1 MEKVKSSYETMFIVD
16 SSKGEDAV
24 AATVAKFKSLIEA
37 NGEIETFNEWLQKHG
52 LPKIT
57 RVYAEDKD
65 GNRLFL
71 EKECFDRKTL
81 PAIAEL
87 ERIFNITEDIMRSM
101 TVKVA

>member
-37 NGEIETFNEWLQKHG
+37 NGEVETFNEWGKRKLAYPINDLTEGYYVLVNYK
-52 LPKIT
+52 
-57 RVYAEDKD
+57 AETS
-65 GNRLFL
+65 FV
-71 EKECFDRKTL
+71 
-81 PAIAEL
+81 AEL

>member
-37 NGEIETFNEWLQKHG
+37 NGEIEAFNEWGKRKLAYPINDLTEGYYVLVDYK
-52 LPKIT
+52 
-57 RVYAEDKD
+57 AETS
-65 GNRLFL
+65 FV
-71 EKECFDRKTL
+71 
-81 PAIAEL
+81 AEL

>member
-1 MEKVKSSYETMFIVD
+1 MEKVKSSYETMFIVV

-37 NGEIETFNEWLQKHG
+37 NGEIETFNEWGKRKLAYPINDLTEGYYVLVDYK
-52 LPKIT
+52 
-57 RVYAEDKD
+57 AETS
-65 GNRLFL
+65 FV
-71 EKECFDRKTL
+71 
-81 PAIAEL
+81 AEL

>member
-37 NGEIETFNEWLQKHG
+37 NGEIETFNEWGKRKLAYPINDLTEGYYVLVDYK
-52 LPKIT
+52 
-57 RVYAEDKD
+57 AETS
-65 GNRLFL
+65 FV
-71 EKECFDRKTL
+71 
-81 PAIAEL
+81 AEL

>member
-1 MEKVKSSYETMFIVD
+1 MGKVKSSYETMFIVD

-37 NGEIETFNEWLQKHG
+37 NGEIETFNEWGKRKLAYPINDLTEGYYVLVDYK
-52 LPKIT
+52 
-57 RVYAEDKD
+57 AETS
-65 GNRLFL
+65 FV
-71 EKECFDRKTL
+71 
-81 PAIAEL
+81 AEL

>member
-37 NGEIETFNEWLQKHG
+37 NGEIETFNEWGKRKLAYPINDLTEGYYVLVGYK
-52 LPKIT
+52 
-57 RVYAEDKD
+57 AETS
-65 GNRLFL
+65 FV
-71 EKECFDRKTL
+71 
-81 PAIAEL
+81 AEL

>member
-37 NGEIETFNEWLQKHG
+37 NGEIETFNEWGKRKLAYSINDLTEGYYVLVDYK
-52 LPKIT
+52 
-57 RVYAEDKD
+57 AETS
-65 GNRLFL
+65 FV
-71 EKECFDRKTL
+71 
-81 PAIAEL
+81 AEL

>member
-1 MEKVKSSYETMFIVD
+1 METVKSSYETMFIVD

-37 NGEIETFNEWLQKHG
+37 NGEIETFNEWGKRKLAYPINDLTEGYYVLVDYK
-52 LPKIT
+52 
-57 RVYAEDKD
+57 AETS
-65 GNRLFL
+65 FV
-71 EKECFDRKTL
+71 
-81 PAIAEL
+81 AEL

>member
-37 NGEIETFNEWLQKHG
+37 NGEIETFNEWGKRKLAYPINDLTEGFYVLVDYK
-52 LPKIT
+52 
-57 RVYAEDKD
+57 AETS
-65 GNRLFL
+65 FV
-71 EKECFDRKTL
+71 
-81 PAIAEL
+81 AEL

>member
-37 NGEIETFNEWLQKHG
+37 NGEIETFNEWGKHK
-52 LPKIT
+52 LAYPINDLTECYYVLVDYK
-57 RVYAEDKD
+57 AETS
-65 GNRLFL
+65 FV
-71 EKECFDRKTL
+71 
-81 PAIAEL
+81 AEL

>member
-1 MEKVKSSYETMFIVD
+1 MFIVD

-37 NGEIETFNEWLQKHG
+37 NGEIETFNEWGKRKLAYPINDLTEGYYVLVDYK
-52 LPKIT
+52 
-57 RVYAEDKD
+57 AETS
-65 GNRLFL
+65 FV
-71 EKECFDRKTL
+71 
-81 PAIAEL
+81 AEL

>member
-37 NGEIETFNEWLQKHG
+37 NGEIETFNEWGKLKLAYPINDLTEG
-52 LPKIT
+52 YYVLVDYK
-57 RVYAEDKD
+57 AETS
-65 GNRLFL
+65 FV
-71 EKECFDRKTL
+71 
-81 PAIAEL
+81 AEL

>member
-37 NGEIETFNEWLQKHG
+37 NGEIESFNEWGKRKLAYPINDLTEGYYVLVDYK
-52 LPKIT
+52 
-57 RVYAEDKD
+57 AETS
-65 GNRLFL
+65 FV
-71 EKECFDRKTL
+71 
-81 PAIAEL
+81 AEL

>member
-1 MEKVKSSYETMFIVD
+1 MEKVKSSYETMLIVD

-37 NGEIETFNEWLQKHG
+37 NGEIETFNEWGKRKLAYPINDLTEGYYVLVDYK
-52 LPKIT
+52 
-57 RVYAEDKD
+57 AETS
-65 GNRLFL
+65 FV
-71 EKECFDRKTL
+71 
-81 PAIAEL
+81 AEL